1 MRHRVSGRKL
11 GRNTSQRRAL
21 FRGLATELFR
31 HERITTTKA
40 KAQAFRPYAER
51 LITIAKNGAAK
62 RADDASDVHERRL
75 AVARL
80 SDPAVARKLLDEIGP
95 RFAERNGGYTRIYNL
110 GPRKGDGAEMVVVEL
125 VD

>member
-21 FRGLATELFR
+21 YKGLMTDLFR
-31 HERITTTKA
+31 YERITTTQA
-40 KAQAFRPYAER
+40 KALAIRPSAER
-51 LITIAKNGAAK
+51 LITLAKKGAAK
-62 RADDASDVHERRL
+62 RASDGSDLSERRL
-75 AVARL
+75 AISRL
-80 SDPAVARKLLDEIGP
+80 SDPDVARKLLDEIAP
-95 RFAERNGGYTRIYNL
+95 RFADRDGGYTRMYKL